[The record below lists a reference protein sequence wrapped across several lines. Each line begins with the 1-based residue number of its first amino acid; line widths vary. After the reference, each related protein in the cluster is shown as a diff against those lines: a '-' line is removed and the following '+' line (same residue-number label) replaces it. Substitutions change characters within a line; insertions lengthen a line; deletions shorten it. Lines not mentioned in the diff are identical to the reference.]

1 MKIKEKHKSMTLI
14 AIRERDIQVASA
26 RWFFVDGETLLAY
39 NIFSDEDNRLTKEV
53 FLDNNDLF
61 TPILMEFLK

>member
-26 RWFFVDGETLLAY
+26 RWFFADGETLLAY